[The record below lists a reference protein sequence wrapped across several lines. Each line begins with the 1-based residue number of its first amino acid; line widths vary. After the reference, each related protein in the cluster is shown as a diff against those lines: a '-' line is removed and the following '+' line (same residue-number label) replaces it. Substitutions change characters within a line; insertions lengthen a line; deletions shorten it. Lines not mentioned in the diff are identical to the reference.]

1 LIILKKLIILGRI
14 KKFPPYMKILFL
26 VLTGVLGCAEDWE
39 AIISFGETK
48 LYYLLKISIFGSSM
62 IILLDLTYFLTS

>member
-1 LIILKKLIILGRI
+1 
-14 KKFPPYMKILFL
+14 MKILFL